1 MSSKLDEY
9 KNLTLEDRRNYSS
22 ELMKENPLR
31 VPILVS
37 SENGKLKLKTQEF
50 LVPKQLKIIHFT
62 ATLRRSMNL
71 DPENAIYLYIQNH
84 MIKQDRFI
92 AEIYEQYKEEDGFLY
107 INVTDIPALGN

>member
-1 MSSKLDEY
+1 MTSNVDEI
-9 KNLTLEDRRNYSS
+9 KALSLEKRKEYSAD
-22 ELMKENPLR
+22 LMRDNPLR

-71 DPENAIYLYIQNH
+71 DPENAIYLYIDNH
-84 MIKQDRFI
+84 MIKQDRHI
-92 AEIYEQYKEEDGFLY
+92 AEIYDQYKNEDGFLY